1 MWVTV
6 ALLWLFV
13 INLGT
18 AFGTGI
24 YEARIIGP
32 QWASSP
38 PEFVLRWNA
47 EAARRPEPGRTFLA
61 FVTTLPLTLLSLA
74 NLVAAWQAQG
84 GRRDW

>member
-18 AFGTGI
+18 AFGTWI

-38 PEFVLRWNA
+38 PEFVLRWMP
-47 EAARRPEPGRTFLA
+47 RPRAGPSPGGYSQSFHQE
-61 FVTTLPLTLLSLA
+61 VSYEVPL
-74 NLVAAWQAQG
+74 
-84 GRRDW
+84 R